1 MEDALISAE
10 EVTDIEARFN
20 VKLPSTYVGIPKRI
34 FAYLACRHLGNVR
47 DPDKETLQRSES
59 VLLTLSEEESEVIA
73 QGGRLPA
80 SRRESI
86 ARELSLSMYDV
97 NNAIG
102 RYSFFLNERVTITV
116 VGEEDG

>member
-1 MEDALISAE
+1 MEDALVSAE
-10 EVTDIEARFN
+10 EVADFEARFK
-20 VKLPSTYVGIPKRI
+20 VKLPSTYIGIPKRI
-34 FAYLACRHLGNVR
+34 FAYLAFRCFANVR
-47 DPDKETLQRSES
+47 DPDKRTLQRSES
-59 VLLTLSEEESEVIA
+59 VLLALSKEESEVIA
-73 QGGRLPA
+73 QGGKLPA

-116 VGEEDG
+116 VDEKDG